1 MFVLSACKKDP
12 CDQAADHAFGLKDMA
27 TVLGLDAKDIPAAR
41 AGAKQSCK
49 MTPWDPAATSCLAN
63 ASAAV
68 ELEHCMTLPNIDR
81 WYGVQ
86 LAQLDPSGLHRFPEV
101 DATIDAMRPALLLAE
116 PTETIS
122 ACAGPLEVFALDHE
136 AARLIAAGRA
146 ARDGTQFTA
155 PSDIDAVV
163 RYASKS
169 KLFTGDV
176 SAVRKWARDKPG
188 ELVWGFLE
196 TKVRQAPEQRADMS
210 FVGGSYEGV
219 LHVVDPKTKTV
230 LCHTPVTARSSD
242 KVQTVVMDNAKQS
255 ARVADDLLARDFRQ
269 QVGKAVND
277 KLAALRAGK
286 DAVQM
291 PEPAEPEAATPERET
306 P

>member
-1 MFVLSACKKDP
+1 VLCACKKDP

-63 ASAAV
+63 ASAAA
-68 ELEHCMTLPNIDR
+68 ELEHCMTLPNLAR

-86 LAQLDPSGLHRFPEV
+86 LEQLDPNSLHRFAEV

-116 PTETIS
+116 PTEMIS
-122 ACAGPLEVFALDHE
+122 ACTGPLEVVAIDHE

-146 ARDGTQFTA
+146 ARDGTHFTT
-155 PSDIDAVV
+155 PSEIDAVV

-176 SAVRKWARDKPG
+176 GAVRKWAREKPG
-188 ELVWGFLE
+188 EIVWGFLE
-196 TKVRQAPEQRADMS
+196 TKVRQDPEQRQDMS

-219 LHVVDPKTKTV
+219 LHVVDPKTKAV

-242 KVQTVVMDNAKQS
+242 TVETVVMDNAKQS
-255 ARVADDLLARDFRQ
+255 ARVADDLLARNFRQ
-269 QVGKAVND
+269 QVGKAVSD

-286 DAVQM
+286 DSVPLRE
-291 PEPAEPEAATPERET
+291 PEPEPTPEPEQR
-306 P
+306 